1 MIKLVAFDWN
11 GTLIA
16 DAQTVVDCSNEQ
28 LKIFGNKKIDI
39 KNYRQNFEIPVNK
52 FFKNIGLHPKNIEKN
67 YMKSGD
73 IFHTC
78 YEKKVNKLR
87 TRAGT
92 KKTLEWLK
100 LRKINSVIVS
110 NHAVDRIHKQIV
122 RLKIVQNFD
131 EILANRHT
139 HDSYTIKG
147 KENRLI
153 DYIQSKRLKPTEVLV
168 IGDTQ
173 DEIIIGQDMGART
186 VAITNGHSSIVRLKA
201 AKPDF
206 LINNLGELIAIIR
219 QINKN

>member
-39 KNYRQNFEIPVNK
+39 KK
-52 FFKNIGLHPKNIEKN
+52 FLKNIGLHPKNIEKN

-100 LRKINSVIVS
+100 LRKKKFVI
-110 NHAVDRIHKQIV
+110 
-122 RLKIVQNFD
+122 F
-131 EILANRHT
+131 
-139 HDSYTIKG
+139 IK
-147 KENRLI
+147 K
-153 DYIQSKRLKPTEVLV
+153 
-168 IGDTQ
+168 TQ
-173 DEIIIGQDMGART
+173 KKK
-186 VAITNGHSSIVRLKA
+186 NK
-201 AKPDF
+201 KKK
-206 LINNLGELIAIIR
+206 NL
-219 QINKN
+219 